1 MRPAIN
7 LGLFC
12 ALGLAA
18 PWLALRAETVSLGAG
33 TCSTSGC
40 HGGASDRSDQFAVWS
55 QLDAHSRSF
64 ATLTTA
70 RAARMA
76 EALSI
81 ANPSASP
88 RCVVC
93 HAPLAGVSPSRLGSG
108 AGPEEGGSC
117 ASCHDAPDRWLRG
130 HTRADWTH
138 ADRVAAG
145 MRDLDD
151 LYTRANTCVACHQS
165 IDPALVNVGRHPALI
180 FELDGQTQDEPKH
193 WRERAGD
200 LGAQAW
206 FVGQAVALREVSWA
220 LLNGRADTARS
231 VPEWRGLG
239 WLLSRTGLDF
249 GGAPIDC
256 SVPAPA
262 AFATAVQ
269 SADLLARRAAQS
281 WSPQEARAVLG
292 RLARAGGD
300 FLDPGTDRLT
310 QAFRAERLVL
320 ALDRLLSALPADE
333 RPPGSS
339 AQLDRLFRLAQS
351 QPDFAPGEFAREL
364 DAFARSLGPTG
375 QGAPSVP

>member
-1 MRPAIN
+1 MKMRPAIN

-12 ALGLAA
+12 AVGLAA
-18 PWLALRAETVSLGAG
+18 GGAVLRAEAATLGAG

-40 HGGASDRSDQFAVWS
+40 HGGAGDRSDQFAVWS

-76 EALSI
+76 EALAI
-81 ANPSASP
+81 PDPSSSP

-93 HAPLAGVSPSRLGSG
+93 HAPLAGVSPSRLGTG
-108 AGPEEGGSC
+108 AGPEEGVSC
-117 ASCHDAPDRWLRG
+117 ASCHGAPDRWLRG
-130 HTRADWTH
+130 HTRSDWTH

-151 LYTRANTCVACHQS
+151 LYTRANTCVACHQG

-193 WRERAGD
+193 WRERAGG

-220 LLNGRADTARS
+220 LLNARADAARS

-249 GGAPIDC
+249 GAGPVDC
-256 SVPAPA
+256 S
-262 AFATAVQ
+262 
-269 SADLLARRAAQS
+269 
-281 WSPQEARAVLG
+281 
-292 RLARAGGD
+292 
-300 FLDPGTDRLT
+300 
-310 QAFRAERLVL
+310 
-320 ALDRLLSALPADE
+320 
-333 RPPGSS
+333 
-339 AQLDRLFRLAQS
+339 
-351 QPDFAPGEFAREL
+351 
-364 DAFARSLGPTG
+364 
-375 QGAPSVP
+375 